1 MDSLAVLEIG
11 ILNGEYVIL
20 SISRRCFRL
29 EKKLTIKTLQKWLQ
43 TSKTTVSF
51 YLNGKYEKM
60 SRETREKIEKVI
72 HGNKLQ
78 TEHCCA

>member
-1 MDSLAVLEIG
+1 M
-11 ILNGEYVIL
+11 
-20 SISRRCFRL
+20 
-29 EKKLTIKTLQKWLQ
+29 EKKLTIKDIAEMAQ

-72 HGNKLQ
+72 LKQIINRALLRV
-78 TEHCCA
+78 A